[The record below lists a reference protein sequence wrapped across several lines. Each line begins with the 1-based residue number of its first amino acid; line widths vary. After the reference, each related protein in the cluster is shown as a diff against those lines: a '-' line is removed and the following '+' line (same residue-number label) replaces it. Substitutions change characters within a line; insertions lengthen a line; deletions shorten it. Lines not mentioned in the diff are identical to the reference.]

1 MYTKR
6 FVQLFVIFLVT
17 MFIAT
22 FILQQ
27 LNIQGYVYQALTL
40 TIVGYIILTI
50 PLTILTILKQR
61 KKFNNSTSNQS
72 KDMLQKTLETLENV
86 MVLSTVSESKAL
98 TTSVITFKQSR
109 SESNVFYLVTAGDTQ
124 RVAQIR
130 ATGRAAFT
138 TWYQAK
144 TGQRISSNQVTAT
157 IIDDREL
164 QHTLD
169 KHPEIKELSDD
180 FSHQVIIKLRVHTL
194 IIESFRDQPR
204 VMTFEN

>member
-86 MVLSTVSESKAL
+86 MVLS
-98 TTSVITFKQSR
+98 
-109 SESNVFYLVTAGDTQ
+109 
-124 RVAQIR
+124 
-130 ATGRAAFT
+130 
-138 TWYQAK
+138 
-144 TGQRISSNQVTAT
+144 
-157 IIDDREL
+157 
-164 QHTLD
+164 
-169 KHPEIKELSDD
+169 
-180 FSHQVIIKLRVHTL
+180 L
-194 IIESFRDQPR
+194 IHI
-204 VMTFEN
+204 